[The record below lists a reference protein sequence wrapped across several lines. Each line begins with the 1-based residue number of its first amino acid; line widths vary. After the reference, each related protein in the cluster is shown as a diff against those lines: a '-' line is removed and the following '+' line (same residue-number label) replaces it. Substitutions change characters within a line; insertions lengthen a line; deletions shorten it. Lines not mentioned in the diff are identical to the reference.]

1 MPPYDE
7 VCDRF
12 RHTATAHLSL
22 AAGFLC
28 SPALLVYGE
37 DVLLLQLLA
46 VTD

>member
-1 MPPYDE
+1 MNASC
-7 VCDRF
+7 VICFSR
-12 RHTATAHLSL
+12 TATAHLSL

-37 DVLLLQLLA
+37 DVLLLLLA